1 MAIQGGFPV
10 EFGHVYLHGAF
21 LVSEVEPVRDFDRST
36 KDTVVQAVDK
46 DTGVPLWQVE
56 VLDGDPSARER
67 VVKVKL
73 AAPVK
78 PVPPAAS
85 EGVPFRPVEFDGLVV
100 TPYVAT
106 TATGRARLAYSFR
119 AAGMRA
125 PGPRAVKA
133 AAS

>member
-1 MAIQGGFPV
+1 
-10 EFGHVYLHGAF
+10 
-21 LVSEVEPVRDFDRST
+21 
-36 KDTVVQAVDK
+36 
-46 DTGVPLWQVE
+46 
-56 VLDGDPSARER
+56 

-73 AAPVK
+73 AAPVR
-78 PVPPAAS
+78 PVPPAGT